1 MLFCATQSDSI
12 QEPTAEAAG
21 AASSSLSKP
30 ACLWLSSR
38 EIELAG
44 GTVVRALTKVD
55 TPAYA
60 DVQYHWKPGQKKRE
74 REINNTF
81 V

>member
-1 MLFCATQSDSI
+1 MS
-12 QEPTAEAAG
+12 P
-21 AASSSLSKP
+21 
-30 ACLWLSSR
+30 R

-60 DVQYHWKPGQKKRE
+60 DVQYHWKLGEKQQ
-74 REINNTF
+74 